1 MCASARASTHAVTS
15 AVAKIV
21 LETCRHEATPAAH
34 VVRVTIKR
42 VPVHALPST
51 LSPVLAGRL
60 TEGEMGVLFSDYDDK
75 VAVKVRS

>member
-1 MCASARASTHAVTS
+1 MSVRNLSLALSVCF
-15 AVAKIV
+15 
-21 LETCRHEATPAAH
+21 ATAMYPMHMPTTATRAAH